1 MTPSNT
7 EVFPSIETIFHS
19 PKWTKLICSCRFFK
33 IRHSTCMCQH
43 REDDLLLILHVI
55 NFLCF
60 ASQWFHGARQE
71 QVNNQGVEHDLQQTE
86 QIDSR
91 LFNNKDTQ
99 RVIQK
104 TRKYMNEQELR
115 KLCFFNW
122 EALTKDVVVPL
133 NSVNH
138 RQHVLVLT
146 DYHNEIFITLT
157 GHMMTS
163 LCYYALVQ
171 KTVYLLRFLVCFI
184 TATWFKVGLFVKRQV
199 HQYNHTPH
207 FSSRLKRIIEQK
219 H

>member
-7 EVFPSIETIFHS
+7 DVFPSIETIFHS
-19 PKWTKLICSCRFFK
+19 PDWTKLICSCRFFK

-163 LCYYALVQ
+163 LCYYS
-171 KTVYLLRFLVCFI
+171 
-184 TATWFKVGLFVKRQV
+184 TARNYGTICRDFASVESRCWSAVSPRQNPV
-199 HQYNHTPH
+199 LPH
-207 FSSRLKRIIEQK
+207 
-219 H
+219 